1 MKKLKRVI
9 FQLLFFN
16 VLMFLNIKKLDAQ
29 QAMTIDSL
37 YNLSSEILAPP
48 DLLVQGRFYYRTN
61 SLAKGHPYLISNAFT
76 LGKVFIKDNSF
87 ADVPLLIDLD
97 QNEIIMRYEINNAVR
112 LVLLSE
118 SSFDSIKVFNFTF
131 LSKKMLP
138 SNFNISFPQLI
149 YDGSLKLIRDYDKD
163 FISMYNNQRPFG
175 SYSDLRSK
183 LIVISSEKAIPL
195 RRKKS
200 LYQLTDNIK
209 ALRDLME
216 KNKIKFRKASDDQLR
231 LIMQLID
238 KRS

>member
-1 MKKLKRVI
+1 
-9 FQLLFFN
+9 
-16 VLMFLNIKKLDAQ
+16 
-29 QAMTIDSL
+29 
-37 YNLSSEILAPP
+37 
-48 DLLVQGRFYYRTN
+48 
-61 SLAKGHPYLISNAFT
+61 
-76 LGKVFIKDNSF
+76 
-87 ADVPLLIDLD
+87 
-97 QNEIIMRYEINNAVR
+97 
-112 LVLLSE
+112 
-118 SSFDSIKVFNFTF
+118 
-131 LSKKMLP
+131 MLP